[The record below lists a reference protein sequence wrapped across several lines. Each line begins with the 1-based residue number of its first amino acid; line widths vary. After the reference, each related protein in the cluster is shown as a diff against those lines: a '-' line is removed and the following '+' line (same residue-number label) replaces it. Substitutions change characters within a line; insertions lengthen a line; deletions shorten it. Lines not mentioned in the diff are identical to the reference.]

1 MSKWAHIL
9 AGIAALSGAAGIM
22 ELAAAAHV
30 ISDPLLKT
38 SADFLL
44 FNSAA
49 VIAISA
55 FSVGGARRTGWLLL
69 AATTLLC
76 GSVLFAA
83 ELSTHVFLGR
93 RILPLAAPVGGG
105 MTILGWLATAVAA
118 FACAFQPRPQNR

>member
-1 MSKWAHIL
+1 MSKWAFIL
-9 AGIAALSGAAGIM
+9 AGIAALSGATGVM

-44 FNSAA
+44 INAAA
-49 VIAISA
+49 VIGLGAL
-55 FSVGGARRTGWLLL
+55 SVGAARRRSWLLL

-76 GSVLFAA
+76 GSLLFSG

-93 RILPLAAPVGGG
+93 SILPLAAPVGGG
-105 MTILGWLATAVAA
+105 MTILGWLASAVAA
-118 FACAFQPRPQNR
+118 FACAFQP